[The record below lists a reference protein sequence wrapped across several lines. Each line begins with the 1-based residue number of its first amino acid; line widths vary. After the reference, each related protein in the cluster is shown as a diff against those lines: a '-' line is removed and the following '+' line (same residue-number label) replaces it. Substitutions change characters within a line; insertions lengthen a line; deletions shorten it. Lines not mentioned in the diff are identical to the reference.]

1 MFEALIN
8 IEELICKIYGSG
20 IVNVK
25 EDKECPD
32 YFGCKFQ
39 LGSQYVKFRKTRVTP
54 KKIGQFVTLWKRD
67 RNGQPVPYD
76 LGDDFDF
83 YIIPSEHTHQSG
95 LFIFPKE
102 LLARMGILTSEVKEG
117 KRGFRLYPDWDIPV
131 NSQRIKTK
139 KWQMEYFIKIDNEGK
154 RVCYQGI

>member
-1 MFEALIN
+1 MFEALN
-8 IEELICKIYGSG
+8 KIEELICKIYGSG
-20 IVNVK
+20 IVNVT

-39 LGSQYVKFRKTRVTP
+39 LGSQHVKFRKSRVTP

-83 YIIPSEHTHQSG
+83 YIILSEHTHQSG

-102 LLARMGILTSEVKEG
+102 LLARMGILTSEVREG
-117 KRGFRLYPDWDIPV
+117 KRGFRIYPD
-131 NSQRIKTK
+131 
-139 KWQMEYFIKIDNEGK
+139 
-154 RVCYQGI
+154 